1 MNTEGYLTDEEY
13 IQYRSKILASLD
25 THINPSLSLS
35 IEALDAEII
44 EWRGEGCFI
53 CDPRGRRYFDGATG
67 GGVFALG
74 HAHPRIVEAVCQQAK
89 LGGLSVRVGCVP
101 KSLELM
107 DKLSEII
114 PGHYTHGHIGTTGTE
129 AVEAALKLARLTTG
143 RSRFLGM
150 QSGYH
155 GMSIASLSVSGIPA
169 YREGFPPLLH
179 EAQII
184 PYNDIEAA
192 KAAITDEIAA
202 IILEPIQWG
211 AGCRV
216 AEIEY
221 LQALRRLC
229 DEHGVMLI
237 FDEIQTGMGRTG
249 YWFAADRAQVVPD
262 MIVCG
267 KALSGGMMP
276 ISALMYNERVHQ
288 AQLPHPL
295 FITSTFAGNPLSCA
309 AAIATIDFMR
319 EENLLDHVRELS
331 DISQHE
337 LDRLQAKHPDII
349 ASHSGLGLMRG
360 LLTTYPIYGFVMS
373 IILQLEHRVC
383 MPCMAF
389 DQRMLRFSPPF
400 IASTDEI
407 RQVFDAIDKTCQR
420 LHQMGISGVQ
430 QYMQEMA
437 TKVAQVAQKRQTS
450 PTQA

>member
-1 MNTEGYLTDEEY
+1 MNAAGYLTDEEY
-13 IQYRSKILASLD
+13 AQYRTKILASVEA
-25 THINPSLSLS
+25 HINPDLAHYVG
-35 IEALDAEII
+35 ALDAELI
-44 EWRGEGCFI
+44 EWRGEGCYI

-74 HAHPRIVEAVCQQAK
+74 HAHPRIVEAVCQQAQ
-89 LGGLSVRVGCVP
+89 LGGLSVRVGFVP
-101 KSLELM
+101 KALELL

-114 PGHYTHGHIGTTGTE
+114 PGHFIHGHIGTTGTE

-169 YREGFPPLLH
+169 FCEGFPPLLH
-179 EAQII
+179 EAQIL
-184 PYNDIEAA
+184 PYNDIKAA

-229 DEHGVMLI
+229 DEHGVLLI

-249 YWFAADRAQVVPD
+249 HWFAADRAQVVPD

-276 ISALMYNERVHQ
+276 ISALMYNERVYQ
-288 AQLPHPL
+288 AQLPNPY

-319 EENLLDHVRELS
+319 EENLLEHVRELS
-331 DISQHE
+331 ELSQNE

-349 ASHSGLGLMRG
+349 ASHSGLGLMLS
-360 LLTTYPIYGFVMS
+360 LLTTYPIYGFLMS
-373 IILQLEHRVC
+373 VILQLEYRIC
-383 MPCMAF
+383 IPSMAF

-400 IASTDEI
+400 IASADEI
-407 RQVFDAIDKTCQR
+407 HQVFDAIDKTCQR

-430 QYMQEMA
+430 RYMQEMNA
-437 TKVAQVAQKRQTS
+437 KVAQAAQKRQAA
-450 PTQA
+450 QA